1 MSNKVCVPNKTEN
14 VDLNVFNLIT
24 KKNELEHIS
33 CKFGSKKCNSNQIW
47 NNDKCPRE
55 CKNPRQIV
63 CEKDYIWNPTKCAF
77 ENGEC
82 LKSVADDLKIVGD
95 EIIETTKSAS
105 TKIVPKKRISKNFN
119 EKKLICKMK
128 TYCILLVFLLIV
140 VALLI
145 VVSICCCIIK

>member
-1 MSNKVCVPNKTEN
+1 MKV
-14 VDLNVFNLIT
+14 
-24 KKNELEHIS
+24 KNAIQI
-33 CKFGSKKCNSNQIW
+33 KFGITINAHVSAKIQ
-47 NNDKCPRE
+47 DKL
-55 CKNPRQIV
+55 

-128 TYCILLVFLLIV
+128 TFCILLVFLLIV
-140 VALLI
+140 AALLI